1 MRVWVRVHRH
11 WDGNVIIA
19 IADEE
24 LMGKEF
30 SEGIKVLKV
39 NEFYKGELVSIEEAS
54 RIVEEAT
61 IINAV
66 GERSVEMLI
75 SKGLVHPESVKRIK
89 GIPYAQSFLM

>member
-1 MRVWVRVHRH
+1 MRVWVKVYRH
-11 WDGNVIIA
+11 WDGNVVVA

-39 NEFYKGELVSIEEAS
+39 NDFYKGELMTLEEAA
-54 RIVEEAT
+54 RVVEEAT

-89 GIPYAQSFLM
+89 EVPYAQTFFM